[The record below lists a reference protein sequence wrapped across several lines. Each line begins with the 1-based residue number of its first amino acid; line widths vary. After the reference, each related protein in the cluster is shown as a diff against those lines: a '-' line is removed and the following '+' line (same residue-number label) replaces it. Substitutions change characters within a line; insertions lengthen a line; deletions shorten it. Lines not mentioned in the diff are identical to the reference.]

1 MFPINLVTSQVSVTV
16 ILTNFIKC
24 LIYCYPFSY
33 DELRESYVIKF
44 SPRGNIFWRRY
55 TSFSLTFSYIYFSVI
70 FIFFYFLLPSLTVKY
85 DPFEYIWYMMREK
98 VLFIVKKM
106 SLECICKFY
115 LINEGSPVRIAFQ
128 QHTTPQFWVLPPY
141 QIARK
146 TFEEG
151 ILIADL
157 NEKLKINF
165 KVNNK
170 TSYRLTLIL
179 KGYILSLYPT

>member
-1 MFPINLVTSQVSVTV
+1 M
-16 ILTNFIKC
+16 
-24 LIYCYPFSY
+24 
-33 DELRESYVIKF
+33 
-44 SPRGNIFWRRY
+44 
-55 TSFSLTFSYIYFSVI
+55 LTFIYIYIYFSII

-141 QIARK
+141 QIARQ

-170 TSYRLTLIL
+170 SFLQTDCNFKR
-179 KGYILSLYPT
+179 LYPIIIPYLVFHTQKKHKKPLLLHVSFSNSQPYFSY

>member
-1 MFPINLVTSQVSVTV
+1 
-16 ILTNFIKC
+16 
-24 LIYCYPFSY
+24 
-33 DELRESYVIKF
+33 
-44 SPRGNIFWRRY
+44 
-55 TSFSLTFSYIYFSVI
+55 
-70 FIFFYFLLPSLTVKY
+70 
-85 DPFEYIWYMMREK
+85 
-98 VLFIVKKM
+98 M

-141 QIARK
+141 QIARQ

-170 TSYRLTLIL
+170 SFLQTDCNFKR
-179 KGYILSLYPT
+179 LYPIIIPYLVFHTQKKHKKPLLLHVSLVTHNHIFLIKIQITEKSY